1 MKAPCVLGNFTPRR
15 LSQDICINDDG
26 LASRSRGGEKW
37 GGGLVGRWW
46 QLFQLLAA
54 CVLLYFC
61 VNVTNCPLAFL
72 PVLT

>member
-37 GGGLVGRWW
+37 GGGVGGSLVATFSIACGLCTT
-46 QLFQLLAA
+46 LFL
-54 CVLLYFC
+54 CKC
-61 VNVTNCPLAFL
+61 H
-72 PVLT
+72 